1 MNLIYSY
8 ATSQQLR
15 DRRIDD
21 KSEDG
26 LHSSHDSLDGSM
38 DGKTD
43 VGHNSND
50 GNTSPQ
56 KKRKRVNLSKEQVEV
71 LENYFHKHEYLTQET
86 KIEIAQK
93 LNMDQHKV
101 VKWFDNRRSKK
112 RNFQSKSQTSGPYS
126 QQDLSGHVVST
137 VHQLLAPTSQL
148 VLGSGVSDQEVVS
161 VGNINATH
169 AEITAQHQLQQL
181 HELQQHEQHLHT
193 EQ

>member
-1 MNLIYSY
+1 
-8 ATSQQLR
+8 
-15 DRRIDD
+15 
-21 KSEDG
+21 
-26 LHSSHDSLDGSM
+26 
-38 DGKTD
+38 
-43 VGHNSND
+43 
-50 GNTSPQ
+50 
-56 KKRKRVNLSKEQVEV
+56 V

-112 RNFQSKSQTSGPYS
+112 RNFQSKATQSSGPYS
-126 QQDLSGHVVST
+126 QQDLSGHVPVDHVVST
-137 VHQLLAPTSQL
+137 VHQLLAPTSL
-148 VLGSGVSDQEVVS
+148 VMGSGVSDQEVVS

-181 HELQQHEQHLHT
+181 HHELQHEQHLHT